1 MTRHA
6 FSPERYYTT
15 MGSHPPALRIAPGD
29 TVVTTTVDSIGHD
42 ATGEQIT
49 PGFNPMT
56 GPFLI
61 EGAEP
66 GDTLTVRLDRL
77 VPNRLTGV
85 SVPVL
90 APNVVEPEFVRHLPE
105 RPLVVWDVNLA
116 RGEASLQTAVPG
128 LETLRLPLEPMLG
141 CLGVAPA
148 GSQTISTVTAAEHGG
163 NMDYRGFRAGTTAYF
178 PVFVPEALLFVG
190 DGHAIQG
197 DGEIAGAGIEIS
209 FDLEFTVD
217 LRKGEQIG
225 WPRGEN
231 EEFIF
236 TAGNARPLD
245 QALQHATT
253 EMVRWLERDWKLDV
267 VAASTLLG
275 LCVEYDI
282 GNVFD
287 PAYTVICKLP
297 KRVLRQ
303 LDEARRFDVVASV

>member
-6 FSPERYYTT
+6 FTPERYYTT

-29 TVVTTTVDSIGHD
+29 TVVTTTVDSIGQD
-42 ATGEQIT
+42 ANGEPVT

-56 GPFLI
+56 GPFLV

-66 GDTLTVRLDRL
+66 GDTLVVRLDRL
-77 VPNRLTGV
+77 APNRPTGV
-85 SVPVL
+85 SASVL
-90 APNVVEPEFVRHLPE
+90 APSVVDPEFVRHLPE
-105 RPLVVWDVNLA
+105 RPLVVWDMDLA
-116 RGEASLQTAVPG
+116 RGEASLQTPVPG
-128 LETLRLPLEPMLG
+128 LEALRLPLEPMLG
-141 CLGVAPA
+141 CFGVAPA
-148 GSQTISTVTAAEHGG
+148 HSQAISTVTAAEHGG
-163 NMDYRGFRAGTTAYF
+163 NMDYRGFRAGVTVYF
-178 PVFVPEALLFVG
+178 PVFAPGALLFVG
-190 DGHAIQG
+190 DGHATQG
-197 DGEIAGAGIEIS
+197 DGEITGTGIEVS
-209 FDLEFTVD
+209 LDVEFTVD

-231 EEFIF
+231 EEEIF
-236 TAGNARPLD
+236 TTGNARPLD

-275 LCVEYDI
+275 MCAEYDV

-287 PAYTVICKLP
+287 PAYTMICKLP

-303 LDEARRFDVVASV
+303 VAAAR